1 MFNVIQEFDY
11 AKVRDGE
18 VFPDCA
24 RDLTVIDVDTGKEL
38 DRLAVEVNAKS
49 GWADVFTVGDDRVA
63 DWRMTERIHGNFRLV
78 LCK

>member
-1 MFNVIQEFDY
+1 MLDVLQEFDY

-24 RDLTVIDVDTGKEL
+24 HELTVIDVDTGKEL
-38 DRLAVEVNAKS
+38 DRIAVEVNAKS
-49 GWADVFTVGDDRVA
+49 GWADVFTNEECPKN
-63 DWRMTERIHGNFRLV
+63 WRETERIHGNFRIV